1 MEDQERIFQPFVRA
15 GKQMSEHGTG
25 LGLAIVKQF
34 VELMGGTI
42 CLESYPGKGSRFRVE
57 LPVEVESEATAP
69 RDHRRRVVSIAPGQ
83 PHYRVLIVEDQFE
96 NRLLLRR
103 LLERVG
109 FSVRATGDGEE
120 GIETF
125 KSWRPHFIW
134 MDRGLRGMDGLETVR
149 RIRKLNGGR
158 EVKIAAVTGSM
169 LAGQRNEMLEAG
181 LDDFLGKPY
190 RLEEIFDCM
199 ARHLGVRYVREENAA
214 RQPGRAKPV
223 LRPEAWAAIPEE
235 LRKEMA
241 DAVIALDAERIKG
254 IIRRISEVD
263 PELGGA
269 LEVHAGRL
277 AYTPILKALRF

>member
-1 MEDQERIFQPFVRA
+1 MAPSAWRA
-15 GKQMSEHGTG
+15 TQ
-25 LGLAIVKQF
+25 VKDRGF
-34 VELMGGTI
+34 GWNCRWTRWNRRRRRPGTI
-42 CLESYPGKGSRFRVE
+42 GDEWSASPLAS
-57 LPVEVESEATAP
+57 
-69 RDHRRRVVSIAPGQ
+69 